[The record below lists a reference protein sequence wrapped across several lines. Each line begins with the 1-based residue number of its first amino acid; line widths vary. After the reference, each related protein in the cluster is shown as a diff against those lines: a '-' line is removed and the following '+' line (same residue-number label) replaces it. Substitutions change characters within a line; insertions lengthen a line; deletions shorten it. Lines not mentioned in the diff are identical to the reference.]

1 MIPESVEP
9 AEAAGLALRTQT
21 RPPSRAGRNL
31 PAAIGIGVG
40 LGGAVIAS
48 LAFRKELF
56 GLILTAAVIMGILEL
71 HRSFAARQ
79 VRIPLV
85 PVLVGTGAMQLCAYL
100 LGAEALLISFVLVG
114 TAILAWELWGAR
126 RSSSGA
132 AVVRDMAA
140 GVFVLA
146 YLPFLAGFAMLL
158 LAEPDGA
165 WRIVTML
172 LVPICSDIGG
182 YVFGVL
188 WGRHPM
194 APSVSPKKSW
204 EGMAGSMLFGLVA
217 AVLVVTLALDGSW
230 WAGVLV
236 GICAVITAT
245 VGDLSESLL
254 KRDLGIKDMGSIL
267 PGHGGVLD
275 RIDSLLPTA
284 PVVYLLLTL
293 LVPA

>member
-1 MIPESVEP
+1 MSSEP
-9 AEAAGLALRTQT
+9 DDPATAAETALHMA
-21 RPPSRAGRNL
+21 PPGSSRAGRNL

-40 LGGAVIAS
+40 LGAAVIAS
-48 LAFRKELF
+48 LAFRKEIF
-56 GLILTAAVIMGILEL
+56 GLILIAAVVMGILEL
-71 HRSFAARQ
+71 HRAFAVRQ
-79 VRIPLV
+79 VRVHLV
-85 PVLVGTGAMQLCAYL
+85 PALVGGTVMQVCAYY
-100 LGAEALLISFVLVG
+100 LGAEALLVSFVLTG
-114 TAILAWELWGAR
+114 TAILAWGLWDPR
-126 RSSSGA
+126 D

-140 GVFVLA
+140 GVFVVA

-165 WRIVTML
+165 WRIVAML
-172 LVPICSDIGG
+172 LIPICSDIGG

-204 EGMAGSMLFGLVA
+204 EGMSGSMVFGLVA
-217 AVLVVTLALDGSW
+217 AVLVITLALGGPW
-230 WAGVLV
+230 WAGMLV
-236 GICAVITAT
+236 GACAVVIAT

-254 KRDLGIKDMGSIL
+254 KRDLGIKDMGAIL

-284 PVVYLLLTL
+284 PVVYLLLSL